1 LPVVKYATKAK
12 PVGTLVLKRP
22 ITAPSLRAV
31 RVIVN
36 VGKSDIQV
44 VVIPSKFEDTNDD
57 AREFT

>member
-1 LPVVKYATKAK
+1 MPVARYATKAK